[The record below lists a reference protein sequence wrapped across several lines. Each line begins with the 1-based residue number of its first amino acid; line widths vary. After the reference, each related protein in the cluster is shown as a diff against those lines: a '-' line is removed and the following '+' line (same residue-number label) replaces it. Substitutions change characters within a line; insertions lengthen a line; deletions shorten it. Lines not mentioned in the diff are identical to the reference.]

1 MEPSSGRGWISLVVL
16 AKNTQDKTGKLEE
29 EEEYRSRAG
38 QIVQTTA

>member
-29 EEEYRSRAG
+29 EEEAEG
-38 QIVQTTA
+38 FV